1 MKAGL
6 AWANENLLGIIIA
19 CAVVSFIYEGLI
31 LKPDKFILT
40 HIFGYA
46 IAFKILYDKNQE
58 DIEARKKLAK
68 RGLAV
73 LDLHNI
79 EFVKSWDPIRLKG
92 NIDTV

>member
-6 AWANENLLGIIIA
+6 AWVNENLLGIIIA

-31 LKPDKFILT
+31 LKPDELILT
-40 HIFGYA
+40 KIFGYA

-73 LDLHNI
+73 SDLHNI
-79 EFVKSWDPIRLKG
+79 EFVKVGIQFD
-92 NIDTV
+92 